1 METIRVL
8 TLIVLFIHASLATFD
23 GLVIMTA
30 CRTKR
35 QSKVGKPS
43 GVP

>member
-1 METIRVL
+1 MKTVRVL
-8 TLIVLFIHASLATFD
+8 ALIVLFTRASLAAFD
-23 GLVIMTA
+23 DLVILTV